1 MNDQTILEEGHE
13 VGTGNDPLYRNSF
26 VMSYNGSLYP
36 FCNGAM
42 LNPLDPVVLLSCI
55 GSGHDDR
62 AIETA
67 MKICRTVDRAF
78 ELRKDGYSIITRY
91 KSGAPKAILEN
102 KTNNVLILGDLAK
115 KENIL
120 LPILSTQLADEQYDQ
135 SGVDAWKERG
145 FKTPRKYD
153 IVEKTSDVKSGVS
166 EDFDEIETQV
176 LNYKFGGICVS
187 FVHTEGERRVVSDDK
202 DRDWDYEYVEDDY
215 MEISREASDQIPN
228 KTECPKFVWQDK
240 GVESED

>member
-13 VGTGNDPLYRNSF
+13 VGAGHQTLYRNSF

-36 FCNGAM
+36 FCNGKM
-42 LNPLDPVVLLSCI
+42 LNPLDPVELLRCI

-67 MKICRTVDRAF
+67 KKICRTVDMASK
-78 ELRKDGYSIITRY
+78 LRENGYTVITRY
-91 KSGAPKAILEN
+91 KSGAPKAILES

-115 KENIL
+115 KENLL
-120 LPILSTQLADEQYDQ
+120 LPILSAQLADEQYDQ
-135 SGVDAWKERG
+135 SSVDAWKDRG

-153 IVEKTSDVKSGVS
+153 IVDKTSYVRPGVG
-166 EDFDEIETQV
+166 EEWDEIESQV
-176 LNYKFGGICVS
+176 SSYKFGGICIS
-187 FVHTEGERRVVSDDK
+187 FVHTEGERRVVSDDE

-215 MEISREASDQIPN
+215 LGVSQEAPDPIPN
-228 KTECPKFVWQDK
+228 KTEHPKFVWQDK

>member
-13 VGTGNDPLYRNSF
+13 VGTGNDPLYMDSF

-36 FCNGAM
+36 FCNGVM

-67 MKICRTVDRAF
+67 MKICRTVDMASK
-78 ELRKDGYSIITRY
+78 LRKEGYTIITRY
-91 KSGAPKAILEN
+91 KSGAPKAILES
-102 KTNNVLILGDLAK
+102 KTNNVLILGDFAK

-135 SGVDAWKERG
+135 SGVDVWKERG

-153 IVEKTSDVKSGVS
+153 IVKKTSDVKSGVS
-166 EDFDEIETQV
+166 EYLDEIETQV
-176 LNYKFGGICVS
+176 LNYKFGDICVS
-187 FVHTEGERRVVSDDK
+187 FVHTKGERRVVSDDE
-202 DRDWDYEYVEDDY
+202 DRDWDYEYSEDDY
-215 MEISREASDQIPN
+215 MKISREASDQIPN
-228 KTECPKFVWQDK
+228 KTEYPKFVWQDK

>member
-1 MNDQTILEEGHE
+1 
-13 VGTGNDPLYRNSF
+13 
-26 VMSYNGSLYP
+26 MSYNGSLYP
-36 FCNGAM
+36 FRNGKM
-42 LNPLDPVVLLSCI
+42 LNPLDPVELLCCL

-115 KENIL
+115 KENLL

-135 SGVDAWKERG
+135 SSVDAWKERG

-153 IVEKTSDVKSGVS
+153 IVDKACNVNQWEGGNW
-166 EDFDEIETQV
+166 DEVEYQE
-176 LNYKFGGICVS
+176 LRYKIDDICVS
-187 FVHTEGERRVVSDDK
+187 FTHTERERREVSEDEN
-202 DRDWDYEYVEDDY
+202 RDWDYEYVEDDY
-215 MEISREASDQIPN
+215 LGISQEAPDPIPN
-228 KTECPKFVWQDK
+228 KTEHPKFVWQDK

>member
-13 VGTGNDPLYRNSF
+13 VGAGNDPLYRNSF

-36 FCNGAM
+36 FCNGKM
-42 LNPLDPVVLLSCI
+42 LNPLDPVELLCCL

-115 KENIL
+115 KENLL

-135 SGVDAWKERG
+135 SSVDAWKERG

-153 IVEKTSDVKSGVS
+153 IVDKTCNVNQWEGGDW
-166 EDFDEIETQV
+166 DEVEYQESR
-176 LNYKFGGICVS
+176 YKIDDICVS
-187 FVHTEGERRVVSDDK
+187 FTHTERERREVSEDEN
-202 DRDWDYEYVEDDY
+202 RDWDYEYVEDDY
-215 MEISREASDQIPN
+215 MEIYREAPDPIPN
-228 KTECPKFVWQDK
+228 KTEHPKFVWQDK